1 MSISFVATHPCTLY
15 HDGLRQAL
23 AKAHFRPVRISSS
36 LDESLETYLRSVN
49 SCIWLIGVERCIS
62 TTNELVQRVV
72 TTNPGVKAVILAA
85 YQMPDDVIA
94 ALKAGASGFLCQE
107 IPGQRLVKS
116 LELIALGELVV
127 HPQSSWGSAVVRIQA
142 GGELSACQLS
152 GHVDPQLRPPIPG
165 IAMAPSSESETG
177 DVVQSLSRRE
187 MIILRMLI
195 EGASNKSIALK
206 LVITESTVKVHMKAV
221 LRKLRLQNCTQAA
234 IWARD
239 HVSKEVWNLPRLTA
253 SSTH

>member
-36 LDESLETYLRSVN
+36 LDESLEAYLRSVN

-85 YQMPDDVIA
+85 YQMPDDVTA

-127 HPQSSWGSAVVRIQA
+127 HPQHSWGPSAVARIQTN
-142 GGELSACQLS
+142 GELGACELG
-152 GHVDPQLRPPIPG
+152 GHLDPQSRPPIPG
-165 IAMAPSSESETG
+165 IEPSSESETG

-206 LVITESTVKVHMKAV
+206 LVITESTVKVHMKAI
-221 LRKLRLQNCTQAA
+221 LRKLRLQNRTQAA

-239 HVSKEVWNLPRLTA
+239 HVSKEAWNLPRLTA